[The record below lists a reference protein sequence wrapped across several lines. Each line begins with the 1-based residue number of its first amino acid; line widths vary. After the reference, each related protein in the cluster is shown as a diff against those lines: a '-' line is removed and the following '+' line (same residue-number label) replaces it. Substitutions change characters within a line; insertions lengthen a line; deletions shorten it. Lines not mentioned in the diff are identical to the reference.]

1 MIRKR
6 ICTIH
11 GLYNIAEG
19 ESGCPTCKKYSTKK
33 YDKDYRNQENDKF
46 YHSRKWKRVRGLQLY
61 KHPLCFM
68 CQNPATIADHIVEIE
83 DGGAKLSLSNL
94 QSFCTSCH
102 NTKTAEQ
109 KKLRGGGI
117 KSLQSPQPHTESTHI
132 FSQKPI
138 WRGGL
143 DD

>member
-6 ICTIH
+6 ICPIH
-11 GLYNIAEG
+11 GQYNIAEN
-19 ESGCPTCKKYSTKK
+19 ESGCPTCKKHSTKK

-46 YHSRKWKRVRGLQLY
+46 YHSREWKRVRGLQLY
-61 KHPLCFM
+61 KHPLCSV
-68 CQNPATIADHIVEIE
+68 CSHPATIVDHIVEIK

-94 QSFCTSCH
+94 QSLCISCH
-102 NTKTAEQ
+102 NTKTADQ
-109 KKLRGGGI
+109 KQHRVGGI
-117 KSLQSPQPHTESTHI
+117 KSLQTNQPHTESANI

-143 DD
+143 DA